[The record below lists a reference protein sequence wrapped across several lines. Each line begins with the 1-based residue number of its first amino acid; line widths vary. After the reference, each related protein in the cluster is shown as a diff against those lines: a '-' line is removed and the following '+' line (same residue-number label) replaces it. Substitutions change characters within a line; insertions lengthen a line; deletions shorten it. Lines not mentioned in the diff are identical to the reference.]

1 MVQTTLSKN
10 MGGNITLFLFSWN
23 YTFVFSRKK
32 RIIPLSAAE
41 SYFPACSVAFLLFAL
56 CMSCELFFFLKDHEY
71 SCADFADAVL
81 LVPAEGGSRRNA
93 ESCCVARN
101 GHLDSTDH
109 FPFV

>member
-1 MVQTTLSKN
+1 MHGANNIVEKY
-10 MGGNITLFLFSWN
+10 GGKYHFVYFFMELYLRLFE
-23 YTFVFSRKK
+23 KK

-56 CMSCELFFFLKDHEY
+56 CMSCELFFLKDHEY
-71 SCADFADAVL
+71 SCADFADTVL
-81 LVPAEGGSRRNA
+81 LVPAEGGSPRNA